1 MLQLVWYKLMGDD
14 AYDWSI
20 GDDDDTTCV
29 VQIDWSIT

>member
-1 MLQLVWYKLMGDD
+1 MGDD
-14 AYDWSI
+14 DNTTCVVQIDWSM